1 MDIVQKWLW
10 EKAGVTLA
18 IVVLVSV
25 VIGWFLH
32 FLVMLLL
39 PLAIAEIALA
49 IVVLVK
55 EFRPPTA

>member
-25 VIGWFLH
+25 VIGWFLP
-32 FLVMLLL
+32 FLVALLL

-49 IVVLVK
+49 IVVLVN